1 VTVRGEGDLGAV
13 AAAVNKRKGPL
24 LIDLKLDPESLSAIT
39 L

>member
-1 VTVRGEGDLGAV
+1 VRGEGDLDQAV
-13 AAAVNKRKGPL
+13 EAVRSRRGPL